1 MPKCGSQCFLCD
13 LPIRIDS
20 YEGCSHGCKYCF
32 AKKFLDISKIKIGEK
47 PSKLEDFIKGKR
59 PKECSWCDWEI
70 PIHWG
75 GMSDPFQPC
84 EAVHNISLEYLKI
97 FEKTQYP
104 FVVSTK
110 GILAI
115 KEPYLELLS
124 KCNCVVQI
132 SMICEKYDKMEQGA
146 PSFNERLKM
155 LEILSKKVKRTIV
168 RVQPYMHE
176 VFDDVYNNLEKFKDA
191 GAYGVIIEGMK
202 FKQKKEGLIK
212 VGGDL
217 CYPYK
222 LILSDFL
229 KLKKRAHEL
238 GLKIYAG
245 ENRIRKY
252 GDSLT
257 CCGIDGLDDFKPNK
271 FNLNH
276 LLNGDKNIKATEK
289 QKEIGTGDCFCSLV
303 QSTVKGRELRAQSFA
318 YDMLKYYKDNKSK
331 IDKVMG
337 VTKSD

>member
-1 MPKCGSQCFLCD
+1 MPRCGSQCYLCD

-20 YEGCSHGCKYCF
+20 YIGCSHGCKYCF
-32 AKKFLDISKIKIGEK
+32 AKKFSDISKIKIGES
-47 PSKLEDFIKGKR
+47 PSTLEAFIKGR
-59 PKECSWCDWEI
+59 RNKECNWCDWSI
-70 PIHWG
+70 PIHFG

-84 EAVHNISLEYLKI
+84 ESVHKVTLEYLKI
-97 FEKTQYP
+97 FERTQYP

-115 KEPYLELLS
+115 KEPYLDLLS

-132 SMICEKYDKMEQGA
+132 SMVCDKYDKIEKGA
-146 PSFNERLKM
+146 PTFKQRLEM
-155 LEILSKKVKRTIV
+155 LEILSKRVKRTIV
-168 RVQPYMHE
+168 RIQPYMHE
-176 VFDDVYNNLEKFKDA
+176 VYQDVYDNLEKFKNA

-202 FKQKKEGLIK
+202 FRHKKDGLVKI
-212 VGGDL
+212 GGDI
-217 CYPYK
+217 CYPYEV
-222 LILSDFL
+222 ILRDFL

-257 CCGIDGLDDFKPNK
+257 CCGIDGLEGFKPNT

-276 LLNGDKNIKATEK
+276 ILNGDTNVRPTEK
-289 QKEIGTGDCFCSLV
+289 QKELGTGDCFSALV
-303 QSTVKGRELRAQSFA
+303 QKTVKVREMRAQSFA
-318 YDMLKYYKDNKSK
+318 YNMLKYYKDNKSK
-331 IDKVMG
+331 IDKAMG
-337 VTKSD
+337 VTESD